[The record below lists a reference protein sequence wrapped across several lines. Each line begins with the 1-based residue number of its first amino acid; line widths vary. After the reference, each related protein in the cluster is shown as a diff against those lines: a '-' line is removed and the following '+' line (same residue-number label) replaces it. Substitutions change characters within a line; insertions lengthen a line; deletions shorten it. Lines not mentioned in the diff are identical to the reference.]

1 MAESPD
7 QQKLLPFEPFFPS
20 SYTAYVVIT
29 SYRQPGETV
38 DWVRLR
44 DLGMRSLGMPLEMF
58 QYGDVYDSV
67 MDSPGWCLSELER
80 RSLFDM
86 DKWHLVR
93 VGMKWYLVTNIVLVA
108 LAWLESITSN

>member
-1 MAESPD
+1 MKWGESFQD
-7 QQKLLPFEPFFPS
+7 TL
-20 SYTAYVVIT
+20 
-29 SYRQPGETV
+29 GEL
-38 DWVRLR
+38 DWVRLH
-44 DLGMRSLGMPLEMF
+44 DLGFRSLGMS
-58 QYGDVYDSV
+58 DRYDSV